1 MKLDL
6 NNGPQLAHDLTT
18 MPDVQAR
25 ADVRDIPIQRVGIK
39 SLRYPLS
46 LMVAGKLQATV
57 GHWTLDVALSAQ
69 KKGAHMSRLIA
80 WLESLE
86 VRGVPLT
93 APLLSTEIKAM
104 LALLEAEDG
113 RIEVSFPFFVR
124 KAAPVSGLQSL
135 MEYDG
140 QWIAEHRDGQTRLS
154 LQAVVPVKSLCPC
167 SKEVS
172 DNGAHNQRSFISMRV
187 ELRDPALPMDLS
199 ELVRVAEQNASSE
212 LWGLLKR
219 ADEKWVTEHA
229 YANPKFVED
238 LIRDVA
244 VALEADT
251 RIALAGAGQLGSV
264 AMDYLSPV
272 SFRRIAL
279 RGTGIVADFDLI
291 AGRYTLQT
299 GHGAQDLSFPFARNE
314 MFLAAMRDFLHLVA
328 GRPVSDVE
336 HLPRLDLAAG
346 SCRTIARAWDARQFS
361 GQITGDYA

>member
-6 NNGPQLAHDLTT
+6 NNGLPLAHGLTA

-25 ADVRDIPIQRVGIK
+25 ADARDMPIQRVGIK

-46 LMVAGKLQATV
+46 VMVAGKLQATV

-93 APLLSTEIKAM
+93 AELLSTEIKAM

-187 ELRDPALPMDLS
+187 QLRDPALPMDLS
-199 ELVRVAEQNASSE
+199 ELVRVA
-212 LWGLLKR
+212 
-219 ADEKWVTEHA
+219 EKWVTEHA

-251 RIALAGAGQLGSV
+251 RIGS
-264 AMDYLSPV
+264 Y
-272 SFRRIAL
+272 R
-279 RGTGIVADFDLI
+279 
-291 AGRYTLQT
+291 
-299 GHGAQDLSFPFARNE
+299 
-314 MFLAAMRDFLHLVA
+314 
-328 GRPVSDVE
+328 VE
-336 HLPRLDLAAG
+336 VVNHESIHAH
-346 SCRTIARAWDARQFS
+346 DAYAVIERQR
-361 GQITGDYA
+361 

>member
-1 MKLDL
+1 MKSDH
-6 NNGPQLAHDLTT
+6 NKGQPQANIPTL
-18 MPDVQAR
+18 MPDVQGR
-25 ADVRDIPIQRVGIK
+25 ADLRDMPIQRVGIK

-46 LMVAGKLQATV
+46 VMVAGKLQATV
-57 GHWTLDVALSAQ
+57 GHWTLDVALGAQ

-93 APLLSTEIKAM
+93 ADLLSAEIKAM
-104 LALLEAEDG
+104 LTLLEAEAG

-187 ELRDPALPMDLS
+187 ELRDPASPMDLS
-199 ELVRVAEQNASSE
+199 ELVRVAENNASSE

-219 ADEKWVTEHA
+219 TDEKWVTEHA

-244 VALEADT
+244 VVLEADP
-251 RIALAGAGQLGSV
+251 RIGSYRVEVVNHESIHAHDAYALIERQL
-264 AMDYLSPV
+264 
-272 SFRRIAL
+272 
-279 RGTGIVADFDLI
+279 
-291 AGRYTLQT
+291 
-299 GHGAQDLSFPFARNE
+299 
-314 MFLAAMRDFLHLVA
+314 
-328 GRPVSDVE
+328 
-336 HLPRLDLAAG
+336 
-346 SCRTIARAWDARQFS
+346 
-361 GQITGDYA
+361 